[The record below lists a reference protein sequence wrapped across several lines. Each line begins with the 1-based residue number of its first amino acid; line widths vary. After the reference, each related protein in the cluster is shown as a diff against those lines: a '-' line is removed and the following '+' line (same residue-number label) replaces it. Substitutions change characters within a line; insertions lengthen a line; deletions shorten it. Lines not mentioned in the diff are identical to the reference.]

1 MAKKAIFYGQQ
12 TIDETDIAAVVDAI
26 RSGMLTQG
34 PLVEAFEKAL
44 ADYTGAKYALV
55 CSNGTAALHL
65 ACKAIGLGEGDKALT
80 SPITFLASANAALY
94 VGAIPEFA
102 DIDSDTFNIDPNEI
116 EKKIKYNRAI
126 KALIPVHFAG
136 MPCEMERIRAIAKSR
151 GLMVIEDACHALGA
165 EWTDSEGRVNRV
177 GSCSHSDLT
186 ILSFHPVKS
195 ITTAEG
201 GAITTNNMDL
211 YERLKTLRSHGVV
224 KDASRFK
231 NASQGPWY
239 HEMQDLGFN
248 YRLSDIQCALGISQI
263 KKLDCFIER
272 RARIAALYGRLFS
285 KYPFIKTPIDFENA
299 KSAWH
304 LYPIGID
311 FDGLGIRK
319 EELFGLMSEIGINLQ
334 VHYIPVHMQPYY
346 RGLGFKAGR
355 FPKAEKFY
363 KEEVSLPI
371 YPLLTDEEAGTVAEA
386 LVSTIACLCS
396 PAQRAQAV

>member
-1 MAKKAIFYGQQ
+1 MAKKAISYGRQ
-12 TIDETDIAAVVDAI
+12 TIDETDIAAVVEAI

-34 PLVEAFEKAL
+34 PLVDEFERAL
-44 ADYTGAKYALV
+44 AEYTGAKYAVV

-65 ACKAIGLGEGDKALT
+65 ACKAAGLGAGDKALT

-102 DIDSDTFNIDPNEI
+102 DIDPDTFNIDPNEI
-116 EKKIKYNRAI
+116 EKKIKYNRSI

-136 MPCEMERIRAIAKSR
+136 LPCDMQGISTIAKGR

-186 ILSFHPVKS
+186 VMSFHPVKS

-201 GAITTNNMDL
+201 GAVTTNNKEL
-211 YERLKTLRSHGVV
+211 YEKLKTLRSHGVV
-224 KDASRFK
+224 KDSSRFVK
-231 NASQGPWY
+231 GSEGPWY
-239 HEMQDLGFN
+239 HEMHHLGFN
-248 YRLSDIQCALGISQI
+248 YRLSDIQCALGLSQI
-263 KKLDCFIER
+263 KKLDGFIER
-272 RARIAALYGRLFS
+272 RSRIAALYGRLFS
-285 KYPFIKTPIDFENA
+285 RYPFIKTPPNSADM

-304 LYPIGID
+304 LYPIRID
-311 FDGLGIRK
+311 FDKLGIRK
-319 EELFGLMSEIGINLQ
+319 DELFKLMSEIGINLQ
-334 VHYIPVHMQPYY
+334 VHYIPVHTQPYY

-355 FPKAEKFY
+355 FPKAEMFY
-363 KEEVSLPI
+363 REEVSLPI

-386 LVSTIACLCS
+386 LVSTLACLCS
-396 PAQRAQAV
+396 PSQRAEAV